1 MWLLDV
7 PFQTNLERVG
17 KYDYEV
23 LELEDKVGVIT
34 V

>member
-1 MWLLDV
+1 MHKT
-7 PFQTNLERVG
+7 QTNLERVG

-23 LELEDKVGVIT
+23 LQLQDKVGVIT